1 MCECDDVADQ
11 WEARL
16 EGRQIPPAPGE
27 VTGPGF
33 LASGDEWAHVV
44 ICTGCA
50 EIREID

>member
-1 MCECDDVADQ
+1 MCRCNPVSDE

-16 EGRQIPPAPGE
+16 EGRRPDPLPGE
-27 VTGPGF
+27 VTGPAF
-33 LASGDEWAHVV
+33 LAEGDEWAHVV